1 VRAER
6 VVDGDTFVTSSGS
19 IVRLIGINAPERGRP
34 FYLESKNALKAL
46 IEGRLVEL
54 DADVQD
60 RDDYGRLLSYA
71 YVGGEMVNARMI
83 EDGFANVFT
92 LPPNLRFAELF
103 LSLERDAIKN
113 GKGLWAS
120 SAVTGVKIAGQH
132 FDAREY
138 DEENLNDEYLIISNE
153 NDFAFDLTR
162 FLLRDQAGHEFVLS
176 LILPANGEVMV
187 RTGSGVNDNSNY
199 YLGCDDPIWNND
211 YETAY
216 LWDDEGKLVDLF
228 IFDRGNQH
236 PNP

>member
-60 RDDYGRLLSYA
+60 RDDYGRLLRYA

-92 LPPNLRFAELF
+92 LPPNLRFAEFF

-120 SAVTGVKIAGQH
+120 SAVTGVKIASQH
-132 FDAREY
+132 FDARGY
-138 DEENLNDEYLIISNE
+138 DEENLNDEYLIISNK
-153 NDFAFDLTR
+153 NDFAFDVTG
-162 FLLRDQAGHEFVLS
+162 FLLRDQAGHEFVLY
-176 LILPANGEVMV
+176 LILPANGEVRV

-216 LWDDEGKLVDLF
+216 LWDDNDKLVDLF
-228 IFDRGNQH
+228 IFDKGSQH

>member
-1 VRAER
+1 MRAER

-60 RDDYGRLLSYA
+60 RDDYGRLLRYA

-92 LPPNLRFAELF
+92 LPPNLRFAEFF

-120 SAVTGVKIAGQH
+120 SAVTGVKIASQH
-132 FDAREY
+132 FDARGY
-138 DEENLNDEYLIISNE
+138 DEENLNDEYLIISNK
-153 NDFAFDLTR
+153 NDFAFDVTG
-162 FLLRDQAGHEFVLS
+162 FLLRDQAGHEFVLY
-176 LILPANGEVMV
+176 LILPANGEVRV

-216 LWDDEGKLVDLF
+216 LWDDNDKLVDLF
-228 IFDRGNQH
+228 IFDKGSQH